1 MGTIE
6 KALRRI
12 ELALEGASENLSPEG
27 YQELV
32 EKATRLLRS
41 HDRRDYVH
49 DGR

>member
-12 ELALEGASENLSPEG
+12 ELALEKASENLGLEG

-32 EKATRLLRS
+32 EKATRLLRG
-41 HDRRDYVH
+41 H
-49 DGR
+49 DGQ